1 MTNLDGQQEFLN
13 VKIGLDAAPL
23 NRLNGGIGYYI
34 FHLLDALIPLHPRWT
49 FFLYAFSTEGDIA
62 YFKKYPNVVLRAL
75 PFGRISHTLWAQT
88 ILPYALRT
96 DKIDVFW
103 GTTQSIPLL
112 RSKKIKNVLLLYDF
126 VFHFFPQTVSSLKCI
141 FLRKFTR
148 AMIDKADLI
157 LSISQATAD
166 KLFALYAKRSDLILY
181 PPLKSTIQFQA
192 EEAVKI
198 FLAPLG
204 LEYKQYLLTIG
215 TLEPRKNFLGLIDSY
230 LHLLK
235 KHPQLFPLVI
245 VGAGGWKNAAIVEK
259 LKNVQAEYPDKIKLL
274 GCVSDSALSYLLSGA
289 RYYLCFSLYEGYG
302 MPLAEARQCRTPII
316 CFDQPEMRE
325 AAENDGIF
333 LPLVDFEEKL
343 EQTLLL
349 DNPPFPSAYQ
359 YRSNHEKACAFSHAL
374 VDLLQK

>member
-1 MTNLDGQQEFLN
+1 MTNLDEQQKFLN
-13 VKIGLDAAPL
+13 VKIGLDAVPL

-34 FHLLDALIPLHPRWT
+34 FYLLDALIPLHPGWT

-62 YFKKYPNVVLRAL
+62 YFKKYSNVVVRAL
-75 PFGRISHTLWAQT
+75 PFGRISHTLWSQT
-88 ILPYALRT
+88 TLPYALRT

-141 FLRKFTR
+141 FLKKFTR

-166 KLFALYAKRSDLILY
+166 KLFALYAKRSDLILH

-192 EEAVKI
+192 EEPAKI
-198 FLAPLG
+198 FLSPMG

-245 VGAGGWKNAAIVEK
+245 VGGGGWKNAVIVEK

-302 MPLAEARQCRTPII
+302 MPLAEARQCGTPII

-333 LPLVDFEEKL
+333 LPLAHFEEKL

-349 DNPPFPSAYQ
+349 DNPPFPSICQ
-359 YRSNHEKACAFSHAL
+359 YISNQKKARAFSHAL
-374 VDLLQK
+374 LDLLQK